1 MANSNM
7 KKKDVPRCLQ
17 KWYGHRFGYL
27 QKWYGCSFDIVPRED
42 VESFI
47 QDYKRWMRRRF
58 SDFTITFI
66 DGFAELSGFLKMDGK
81 YVYFSI
87 PDVRHWHN
95 EWATNILIR
104 TAKDVW
110 DYHGGTNHYTTID
123 EFDYDVFDLI
133 MEQKERR

>member
-17 KWYGHRFGYL
+17 KWYGHNFNYDL
-27 QKWYGCSFDIVPRED
+27 HEVED
-42 VESFI
+42 FLK
-47 QDYKRWMRRRF
+47 DFKRWMRRHF
-58 SDFTITFI
+58 SDFLITFN
-66 DGFAELSGFLKMDGK
+66 DLYCALSGFLKMDGK

-87 PDVRHWHN
+87 SDVRYWQD

-110 DYHGGTNHYTTID
+110 DYHGGPNHYTTID
-123 EFDYDVFDLI
+123 EFDHDVFDLI
-133 MEQKERR
+133 MEQKETS

>member
-17 KWYGHRFGYL
+17 KWYGCHFGYEISGYDMDSINDFL
-27 QKWYGCSFDIVPRED
+27 A
-42 VESFI
+42 
-47 QDYKRWMRRRF
+47 DYKRWMRRRF
-58 SDFTITFI
+58 SDFIITFNDI
-66 DGFAELSGFLKMDGK
+66 YCALSGFLKMDGK

-110 DYHGGTNHYTTID
+110 DYHGGPNHYTTID
-123 EFDYDVFDLI
+123 EFDHDVFDLI
-133 MEQKERR
+133 MEQKK

>member
-17 KWYGHRFGYL
+17 KWYGHNFNY
-27 QKWYGCSFDIVPRED
+27 DMHD
-42 VESFI
+42 VEDFLKDFK
-47 QDYKRWMRRRF
+47 QWMRRRF
-58 SDFTITFI
+58 SDFMITFN
-66 DGFAELSGFLKMDGK
+66 DMYCELSGFLKMDGK
-81 YVYFSI
+81 YVYFRISDI
-87 PDVRHWHN
+87 RYWQD

-110 DYHGGTNHYTTID
+110 DYHGGPNHYTTID
-123 EFDYDVFDLI
+123 EFDHDVFGLI

>member
-7 KKKDVPRCLQ
+7 KKRDIPRCLQ
-17 KWYGHRFGYL
+17 KWYGHNFNYDL
-27 QKWYGCSFDIVPRED
+27 REVGDFLKD
-42 VESFI
+42 VK
-47 QDYKRWMRRRF
+47 QWMRRRF
-58 SDFTITFI
+58 SDFVITFN
-66 DGFAELSGFLKMDGK
+66 DPYCELSGFLKMDGK

-87 PDVRHWHN
+87 PDVRYCQD

-110 DYHGGTNHYTTID
+110 DHHGGPNHYTTID

-133 MEQKERR
+133 MKQKERR